1 MNRLKYTLSTHSK
14 WHYFETARSFYKKKQ
29 LSKLITGYPWF
40 LLRKEKIPY
49 GLIDC
54 NGNYTIINKLLKSN
68 KHSYLLNLRDKVQYL
83 NAKSIS
89 KKTIKYIDESDVLL
103 AISGTGFIG
112 GSEYVKRGKFY
123 ICERSSAHIDY
134 TKEIL
139 HNEYKDLKLFS
150 VLDQSLKYYF
160 NDWKSDMERKEYNDA
175 DLILTPS
182 TFVSN
187 TFKKFGF
194 TNTLSLNFGINL
206 DKFYPYE
213 EKQSKK
219 TFDILF
225 VGQLSVRKGL
235 HYLINAFK
243 KFDHPNKRLHIVGVE
258 TEEIDFF
265 KGLIKFEDNII
276 FHGIK
281 KDNNLRDMYNFAD
294 VFVLPSLEEGFA
306 FVIKEALACGCPV
319 IVSENT
325 GAKEFVQENDC
336 GLVVPIKDS
345 NSITKSLDQLNEDRT
360 LLQKFSE
367 NAKVISKNNT
377 WDKYTEELN
386 THVSKLI

>member
-1 MNRLKYTLSTHSK
+1 
-14 WHYFETARSFYKKKQ
+14 
-29 LSKLITGYPWF
+29 
-40 LLRKEKIPY
+40 
-49 GLIDC
+49 
-54 NGNYTIINKLLKSN
+54 
-68 KHSYLLNLRDKVQYL
+68 
-83 NAKSIS
+83 
-89 KKTIKYIDESDVLL
+89 
-103 AISGTGFIG
+103 
-112 GSEYVKRGKFY
+112 
-123 ICERSSAHIDY
+123 
-134 TKEIL
+134 
-139 HNEYKDLKLFS
+139 
-150 VLDQSLKYYF
+150 
-160 NDWKSDMERKEYNDA
+160 MERKEYNDA

-206 DKFYPYE
+206 DNFYPYK

-281 KDNNLRDMYNFAD
+281 KGNDLRDMYNFAD

-306 FVIKEALACGCPV
+306 IVIKEALACGCPV

-325 GAKEFVQENDC
+325 GAKEFVQENEC

-367 NAKVISKNNT
+367 NAKAVSKNNT